1 MTGKTIAGSA
11 LYISAGLPA
20 TEDEA
25 GYAALTFTK
34 IGEITNLGSRGRTY
48 TITSHLP
55 IDSRRAEKYKGS
67 YDEGDPDY
75 ALAID
80 KDDAGQILANT
91 ANKSDDNYSFKEEN
105 QNGAVDYFQAKVTSF
120 NRAGGG
126 SDDIDAG
133 TITVAIN
140 SDVVEVAA
148 P

>member
-1 MTGKTIAGSA
+1 MTVQTIADSG
-11 LYISAGLPA
+11 LYISAGIPA
-20 TEDEA
+20 TLDEA

-48 TITSHLP
+48 TIVSHLP

-75 ALAID
+75 SLAID
-80 KDDAGQILANT
+80 KADAGQILATT
-91 ANKSDDNYSFKEEN
+91 ARDSDDDYSFKEVT
-105 QNGAVDYFQAKVTSF
+105 QDGAIDNFMGKVTAF
-120 NRAGGG
+120 TRAGGG
-126 SDDIDAG
+126 TDDIDAG
-133 TITVAIN
+133 TITIAIN